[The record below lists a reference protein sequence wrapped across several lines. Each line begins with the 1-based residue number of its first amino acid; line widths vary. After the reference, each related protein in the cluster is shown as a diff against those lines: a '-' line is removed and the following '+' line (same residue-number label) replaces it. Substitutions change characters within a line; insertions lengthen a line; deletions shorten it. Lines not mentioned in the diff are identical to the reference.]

1 MGRIEMSGGMEEAA
15 REEQKHASYS
25 PDLLRYETNELY
37 HIRKELKNLEARI
50 EVLINR
56 RLQHGC

>member
-1 MGRIEMSGGMEEAA
+1 MSGGMEDTA
-15 REEQKHASYS
+15 REEQAHASYS